1 MLLQGVVYCSILTL
15 LPASLAF
22 LGYHLSFIPQGGMCL
37 CRVHPE
43 EHEAGQAWRSKAG
56 KRLAGAVQR
65 GQLGKLEC
73 LVSVSG
79 LLVRTL
85 PWVKKG

>member
-1 MLLQGVVYCSILTL
+1 
-15 LPASLAF
+15 
-22 LGYHLSFIPQGGMCL
+22 MCL
-37 CRVHPE
+37 CRIHPE
-43 EHEAGQAWRSKAG
+43 EHEAGLAWRNKAG
-56 KRLAGAVQR
+56 VRLAGAMQR
-65 GQLGKLEC
+65 DRAGKLGC